1 MKDTRKKE
9 LREKLVDLRRVS
21 SADTETHRRISEG
34 QLVQLTKSMYFC
46 AETWKHLKEYQK
58 AFLRCYAAGCQ
69 SRKAVLVDC
78 SAARLNGVWTIA
90 RNEPVTL
97 AVPNGCPASTNNSWT
112 GYEYRHRKIPETDI
126 IHDGPV
132 RYTDAIRTAVDIAR
146 ERGVREGVIAMD
158 SVLSGHGDHLYE
170 ELLHQFRATIA
181 RLAGTKGIA
190 NARKALPLASRL
202 SDSPYESLL
211 RLILDAYGV
220 PYRTQAAIGRYRVDF
235 LIGDN
240 LVVEVDGWEKYED
253 VPHEVLRKQRVRDDW
268 LAERGYKVLHFY
280 TEDFWGDEADLIQRI
295 RKAWPV
301 ARGLLPVQ
309 VKPKGYTPIGPGRSV
324 ALPPDLQEAVDKL
337 RGP

>member
-34 QLVQLTKSMYFC
+34 ELVQLTKSMYFC
-46 AETWKHLKEYQK
+46 AETWKRLKEYEK

-97 AVPNGCPASTNNSWT
+97 AVPNGRPASINGSWT
-112 GYEYRHRKIPETDI
+112 GYEYRHRKIPEADI

-158 SVLSGHGDHLYE
+158 SVLSGHGDHLYQ
-170 ELLHQFRATIA
+170 ELLYQFRATIA

>member
-21 SADTETHRRISEG
+21 SVDTETHRRISDGEM
-34 QLVQLTKSMYFC
+34 VQLTKSIYFC
-46 AETWKHLKEYQK
+46 AATWKKLKEYQR

-69 SRKAVLVDC
+69 SRRAVLIDC

-90 RNEPVTL
+90 RGEPVTL
-97 AVPNGCPASTNNSWT
+97 AVPNGRPHSLSADWT
-112 GYEYRHRKIPETDI
+112 GYEYRHRQIPEADI
-126 IHDGPV
+126 IYDGPV
-132 RYTDAIRTAVDIAR
+132 RYTNAIRTAIDIAR
-146 ERGVREGVIAMD
+146 ERGVREGVIAID

-190 NARKALPLASRL
+190 NARKALPLASKL

-211 RLILDAYGV
+211 RLILDAHGV
-220 PYRTQAAIGRYRVDF
+220 PYRTQAVIGRYRVDF

-240 LVVEVDGWEKYED
+240 LVVEVDGWEKYEE
-253 VPHEVLRKQRVRDDW
+253 VPHDVLRKQRIRDDW

-280 TEDFWGDEADLIQRI
+280 TNDFWGDEDDLIQRI
-295 RKAWPV
+295 RNAWPA
-301 ARGLLPVQ
+301 ARRLLPVQ
-309 VKPKGYTPIGPGRSV
+309 VKPKGYAPIGPGRSV
-324 ALPPDLQEAVDKL
+324 ALPPDLQEAVDML
-337 RGP
+337 SRP

>member
-1 MKDTRKKE
+1 MKDTRKNE
-9 LREKLVDLRRVS
+9 LREKLVDVRRVS
-21 SADTETHRRISEG
+21 SIDTETHRRISEG
-34 QLVQLTKSMYFC
+34 ELVQLTKSMYFC
-46 AETWKHLKEYQK
+46 AETWKRLKEYEK

-97 AVPNGCPASTNNSWT
+97 AVPNGRPASINGSWT
-112 GYEYRHRKIPETDI
+112 GYEYRHRKIPEADI

-158 SVLSGHGDHLYE
+158 SVLSGHGDHLYQ
-170 ELLHQFRATIA
+170 ELLYQFRATIA

-309 VKPKGYTPIGPGRSV
+309 VKPKGYTPTGPGRSV

-337 RGP
+337 RRP

>member
-1 MKDTRKKE
+1 M
-9 LREKLVDLRRVS
+9 
-21 SADTETHRRISEG
+21 
-34 QLVQLTKSMYFC
+34 
-46 AETWKHLKEYQK
+46 
-58 AFLRCYAAGCQ
+58 
-69 SRKAVLVDC
+69 
-78 SAARLNGVWTIA
+78 WTIA
-90 RNEPVTL
+90 RGEPVTL
-97 AVPNGCPASTNNSWT
+97 AVPNGRPASTNNSWT
-112 GYEYRHRKIPETDI
+112 GYEYRHRKIPEADI

>member
-34 QLVQLTKSMYFC
+34 ELVQLTKSMYFC
-46 AETWKHLKEYQK
+46 AETWKRLKEYEK

-90 RNEPVTL
+90 RGEPVTL
-97 AVPNGCPASTNNSWT
+97 AVPNGRPASTNNSWT

-132 RYTDAIRTAVDIAR
+132 RYTNAIRTAVDIAR

>member
-21 SADTETHRRISEG
+21 SVDTETHRRISDGEM
-34 QLVQLTKSMYFC
+34 VQLTKSMYFC
-46 AETWKHLKEYQK
+46 AATWKKLKEYQR
-58 AFLRCYAAGCQ
+58 AFLKCYAAGCQ
-69 SRKAVLVDC
+69 SRRAVLIDC

-97 AVPNGCPASTNNSWT
+97 AVPNGQPHSLNGDWT
-112 GYEYRHRKIPETDI
+112 GYEYRYRQIPEADI

-132 RYTDAIRTAVDIAR
+132 RYTNAIRTAIDIAR
-146 ERGVREGVIAMD
+146 ERGVREGVIAID
-158 SVLSGHGDHLYE
+158 SVLSGHGDHLYA

-202 SDSPYESLL
+202 SDSPFESLL
-211 RLILDAYGV
+211 RLILDAHGV
-220 PYRTQAAIGRYRVDF
+220 PYRTQAVIGRYRVDF

-240 LVVEVDGWEKYED
+240 LVVEVDGWEKYEE
-253 VPHEVLRKQRVRDDW
+253 VPHDVLRKQRVRDDW

-280 TEDFWGDEADLIQRI
+280 TSNFWGDEDDLIQRI
-295 RKAWPV
+295 RNAWPA

-309 VKPKGYTPIGPGRSV
+309 VKPKGYTPIGPGRNV
-324 ALPPDLQEAVDKL
+324 ALPPDLQEAVDML
-337 RGP
+337 RRP

>member
-9 LREKLVDLRRVS
+9 LREKLVDVRRVS

-34 QLVQLTKSMYFC
+34 ELVQLTKSMYFC
-46 AETWKHLKEYQK
+46 AETWKRLKEYEK

-158 SVLSGHGDHLYE
+158 SVLSGHGDHLYQ
-170 ELLHQFRATIA
+170 ELLYQFRATIA

>member
-21 SADTETHRRISEG
+21 SVDTKTHRRISEG
-34 QLVQLTKSMYFC
+34 QLVQLTRSMYFC
-46 AETWKHLKEYQK
+46 AETWKHLKEYEK

-78 SAARLNGVWTIA
+78 SAARLNGVRTIA
-90 RNEPVTL
+90 RSEPVTL
-97 AVPNGCPASTNNSWT
+97 AVPNGRPASTNNSWT
-112 GYEYRHRKIPETDI
+112 GYEYRHRQIPEADI
-126 IHDGPV
+126 IYDGPV

-146 ERGVREGVIAMD
+146 ERGVREGVIAID
-158 SVLSGHGDHLYE
+158 SVLSGHGDQLYQQ
-170 ELLHQFRATIA
+170 LLHQFRTTIA

-211 RLILDAYGV
+211 RLILDAHGV

-240 LVVEVDGWEKYED
+240 LVAEVDGWEKYENF
-253 VPHEVLRKQRVRDDW
+253 PHEVLRKQRVRDDW
-268 LAERGYKVLHFY
+268 LAERGYKVLHLY
-280 TEDFWGDEADLIQRI
+280 IEDFWGDEADLIQRI
-295 RKAWPV
+295 RNAWPG
-301 ARGLLPVQ
+301 ARSLLPVQ
-309 VKPKGYTPIGPGRSV
+309 VKPKGYTPTGPGRAV
-324 ALPPDLQEAVDKL
+324 ALPPDLQEAVDML
-337 RGP
+337 SRP

>member
-1 MKDTRKKE
+1 MKGTRKKE

-21 SADTETHRRISEG
+21 SVDTETHRRISDGEM
-34 QLVQLTKSMYFC
+34 VQLTKSIYFC
-46 AETWKHLKEYQK
+46 AATWKKLKEYQR

-69 SRKAVLVDC
+69 SRRAVLIDC

-90 RNEPVTL
+90 RGEPVTL
-97 AVPNGCPASTNNSWT
+97 AVPNGRPASTKGGWT
-112 GYEYRHRKIPETDI
+112 GYEYRHRQIPEADI
-126 IHDGPV
+126 IYDGPV
-132 RYTDAIRTAVDIAR
+132 RYTNAIRTAIDIAR
-146 ERGVREGVIAMD
+146 ERGVREGVIAID

-211 RLILDAYGV
+211 RLILDAHGV
-220 PYRTQAAIGRYRVDF
+220 PYRTQAVIGRYRVDF

-240 LVVEVDGWEKYED
+240 LVVEVDGWEKYEE
-253 VPHEVLRKQRVRDDW
+253 VPHDVLRKQRVRDDW

-280 TEDFWGDEADLIQRI
+280 TSDFWGDEDDLIQRI
-295 RKAWPV
+295 RNAWPV
-301 ARGLLPVQ
+301 ARRLLPVQ

-324 ALPPDLQEAVDKL
+324 ALPPDLQEAVDML
-337 RGP
+337 SRP

>member
-9 LREKLVDLRRVS
+9 LREKLVDVRRVS

-34 QLVQLTKSMYFC
+34 ELAQLTKSMYFC
-46 AETWKHLKEYQK
+46 AETWKRLKEYEK

-90 RNEPVTL
+90 RGEPVTL
-97 AVPNGCPASTNNSWT
+97 AVPNGRPASINGSWT
-112 GYEYRHRKIPETDI
+112 GYEYRHRQIPEADI

-132 RYTDAIRTAVDIAR
+132 RYTNAIRTAVDIAR

>member
-9 LREKLVDLRRVS
+9 LREKLVDVRRVS

-34 QLVQLTKSMYFC
+34 ELAQLTKSMYFC
-46 AETWKHLKEYQK
+46 AETWKRLKEYEK

-90 RNEPVTL
+90 RGEPVTL
-97 AVPNGCPASTNNSWT
+97 AVPNGRPASINGSWT
-112 GYEYRHRKIPETDI
+112 GYEYRHRQIPEADI

-132 RYTDAIRTAVDIAR
+132 RYTNAIRTAVDIAR

-337 RGP
+337 RRP

>member
-9 LREKLVDLRRVS
+9 LREKLVDVRRVS

-34 QLVQLTKSMYFC
+34 ELVQLTKSMYFC
-46 AETWKHLKEYQK
+46 AETWKRLKEYEK

-97 AVPNGCPASTNNSWT
+97 AVPNGRPASTKSGWT
-112 GYEYRHRKIPETDI
+112 GYEYRHRKIPEADI

-170 ELLHQFRATIA
+170 ELLHQFRAAIA

>member
-9 LREKLVDLRRVS
+9 LREKLVDVRRVS
-21 SADTETHRRISEG
+21 SVDTETHRRISEG
-34 QLVQLTKSMYFC
+34 ELVQLTKSMYFC
-46 AETWKHLKEYQK
+46 AETWKRLKEYEK

-97 AVPNGCPASTNNSWT
+97 AVPNGRPASINGSWT
-112 GYEYRHRKIPETDI
+112 GYEYRHRKIPEADI

-158 SVLSGHGDHLYE
+158 SVLSGHGDHLYQ
-170 ELLHQFRATIA
+170 ELLYQFRATIA

-337 RGP
+337 RRP